1 MKPIRAKSPTEKL
14 IQSKIRKALE
24 ATGALVRKSHGNRF
38 QVGWPDLLVL
48 HPEHP
53 ARWIEVKRPK
63 TGRLTPGQRSEFE
76 KWDAAGARIWVL
88 TSVDQLDLL
97 DTEPN
102 WREWL

>member
-1 MKPIRAKSPTEKL
+1 MKALRQRPESEKTIQARIRRVLEDSGHFV
-14 IQSKIRKALE
+14 RKA
-24 ATGALVRKSHGNRF
+24 HGNRF
-38 QVGWPDLLVL
+38 QVGWPDLLVVNKV
-48 HPEHP
+48 HGC
-53 ARWIEVKRPK
+53 RWIEVKRPK